1 MIVYLKQRKGKK
13 GTSLF
18 LKWWA
23 GGKWQYEFL
32 KLRIHGDKIRDRET
46 KRLAEKLRANR
57 EEELESMERGTA
69 PTYKRKVPFIQHFE
83 SISRGNPT
91 WHAALKHLRPF
102 PGGNIPIGNI
112 NEAWARR
119 LRDFLLERVSAN
131 SAHLYFVIVKQA
143 INRAVQERIIP
154 RNPAKGIEPIK
165 RTETEIEY
173 LTQEELQTLA
183 DTPCHDPEVK
193 RAFLF
198 CCYTGLR
205 FSDMRSLKW
214 ENIDDG
220 KLKFR
225 QKKTGGFE
233 YLPLPEPARKLLF
246 ENQLNIPFVFKI
258 KSPQMANLLL
268 KQWAAAAGIRKR
280 LHFHVSRHT
289 AATRLLESGAD
300 LYVVSKI
307 LGHKSISTTQRYA
320 KVTGAKM
327 AEALNRLPGI
337 KTSES

>member
-1 MIVYLKQRKGKK
+1 MVVYLKQRAGKK
-13 GTSLF
+13 GISLF
-18 LKWWA
+18 LKWWT

-32 KLRIHGDKIRDRET
+32 KLRLIGDKTRDRET
-46 KRLAEKLRANR
+46 LRLAEKLRSNR
-57 EEELESMERGTA
+57 EEELESLERGTA
-69 PTYKRKVPFIQHFE
+69 PTYKRKVPFIKYYE
-83 SISRGNPT
+83 SISRGNSN
-91 WHAALKHLRPF
+91 WHSTLGNLRAF

-131 SAHLYFVIVKQA
+131 SASVYFVIVKQVLS
-143 INRAVQERIIP
+143 RAVQERIIP

-165 RTETEIEY
+165 QTETEVEY
-173 LTQEELQTLA
+173 LNQDEIQALA
-183 DTPCHDPEVK
+183 DTPCHDPEIK

-205 FSDMRSLKW
+205 FSDMKALKW
-214 ENIDDG
+214 ENIEDG

-233 YLPLPEPARKLLF
+233 YLPLPEPARKLLN
-246 ENQLNIPFVFKI
+246 ENRLNIPFIFK
-258 KSPQMANLLL
+258 L
-268 KQWAAAAGIRKR
+268 KRNDLSNQSLKVWAAAAGIRKH
-280 LHFHVSRHT
+280 LHWHVSRHT

-337 KTSES
+337 KARES